1 MDVPFRDR
9 AEAGDALA
17 AALVEL
23 VAGPRVVLAIPRGG
37 VLVAVPVARALGAP
51 LDLVVPKKLGAP
63 GHRELGIGAVAPG
76 VRVLDTDLIARLGV
90 SEAYL
95 EREIAREE
103 EEIERRTRSYRGERA
118 PVDLHGTTAVI
129 VDDGIATG
137 GTARAAIA
145 WARAHG
151 AARVVL
157 AVPVAP
163 PETVRTLEA
172 EADDVVALR
181 TPAWFRAVGEWY
193 EDFTQVTDQ
202 EVIAALAA
210 TG

>member
-1 MDVPFRDR
+1 MNVLFRDR

-23 VAGPRVVLAIPRGG
+23 VAGPCVVLAIPRGG
-37 VLVAVPVARALGAP
+37 VLVAEPVARALGAP

-103 EEIERRTRSYRGERA
+103 EEIERRTRSYRGDRP
-118 PVDLHGTTAVI
+118 PVDLRGTTAVI